1 MRSATRTRQYFIP
14 PYIFR
19 NVVEKGDS
27 RFRNRAIRSLT
38 IRARLQ
44 GRREIL
50 SQIQLSSP
58 VGEKFRTVFDAKE
71 GRYLPGTLV
80 LTEGQ
85 PSSNDEKINAVYE
98 NLGIVYDFFREVF
111 GRYSIDNRGQRLI
124 ATLHFDSDFDNAFWD
139 GRQLVFGD
147 GDGVLF
153 QGLSRSLGV
162 LAHELSHGVIQ
173 YASDLGPQD
182 ESGALAESWADVFA
196 SLVKQ
201 YHQNQDVSDATWLVG
216 RHILGP
222 GIKGQAVRSLKEPGT
237 AYDDPILGKDPQVS
251 HFRNFVNTDED
262 RGGVH
267 INSGI
272 PNRAFY
278 LVAKQLGGYAWED
291 AGKIWYEALHRF
303 HRETDFTSAANS
315 TYQVAG
321 ELYGQGS
328 DQQQAVLN
336 AWEEVGVRVQ
346 TRGSSRRRTSRSAPV
361 SVASSSGAKEGHS
374 NGNGH
379 GAKPSSEDIEGIRQ
393 SLDSL
398 RQRVEGL
405 APQSA

>member
-1 MRSATRTRQYFIP
+1 
-14 PYIFR
+14 
-19 NVVEKGDS
+19 
-27 RFRNRAIRSLT
+27 
-38 IRARLQ
+38 
-44 GRREIL
+44 L
-50 SQIQLSSP
+50 SQIHISSP
-58 VGEKFRTVFDAKE
+58 LGEKYRTVFDAKD
-71 GRYLPGTLV
+71 GRHLPGTLV
-80 LTEGQ
+80 RSEGQ
-85 PSSNDEKINAVYE
+85 AASNDEKINAVFD
-98 NLGIVYDFFREVF
+98 NLGIVYDFFHDVF
-111 GRYSIDNRGQRLI
+111 GRNSIDNRGQRLI

-173 YASDLGPQD
+173 HAADLSPQD
-182 ESGALAESWADVFA
+182 EPGALVESWADVFG

-201 YHQNQDVSDATWLVG
+201 YHQSQDVSDASWLIG

-251 HFRNFVNTDED
+251 HYRNVVNTNED

-272 PNRAFY
+272 PSRAFY

-291 AGKIWYEALHRF
+291 AGRIWYEALHRF
-303 HRETDFTSAANS
+303 HRETSFAAAAQA
-315 TYQVAG
+315 TYHVAS
-321 ELYGQGS
+321 ELFGPGS
-328 DQQQAVLN
+328 DQQQAVAS
-336 AWEEVGVRVQ
+336 AWDEVGVRVQ
-346 TRGSSRRRTSRSAPV
+346 TRGSSRRRVSRSAPASV
-361 SVASSSGAKEGHS
+361 SSASGGKEGHT
-374 NGNGH
+374 NGH
-379 GAKPSSEDIEGIRQ
+379 AKPSSDDIEVIRQ
-393 SLDSL
+393 TLDTL

-405 APQSA
+405 APLSA